1 VHYSAGLAGLT
12 AVGGAAVLPGSG
24 ALWLTSR
31 LLLDGAGALFGLYL
45 LTILALFLSGYVMR
59 LRQGPAVADRAVRET
74 ATRETA
80 AVQAARP

>member
-1 VHYSAGLAGLT
+1 MHYSAGLAGLT
-12 AVGGAAVLPGSG
+12 AVGGATVLPGSG

-45 LTILALFLSGYVMR
+45 LTILALFLSGYVLR
-59 LRQGPAVADRAVRET
+59 LRQGPAVACRAVRET
-74 ATRETA
+74 ATRQTA